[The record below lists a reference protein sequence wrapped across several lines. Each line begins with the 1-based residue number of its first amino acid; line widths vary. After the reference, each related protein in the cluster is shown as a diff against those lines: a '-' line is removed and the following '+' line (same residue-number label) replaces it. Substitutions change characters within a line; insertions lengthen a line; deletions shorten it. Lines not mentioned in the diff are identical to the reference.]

1 MSDTNSPRTRKTY
14 DDAFKT
20 QILEE
25 FYASGLSAHA
35 FSKEKGLNNSTLLSW
50 ISQNSSKDPTSTKKG
65 GPHPPDFRR
74 QTVEAFLKSGLNLTQ
89 FVDTW
94 GIGSY
99 NSIHQWVKIY
109 KEKGPKGLEAGIF
122 TDVPRKKGP
131 KGISARLK
139 EEIAK
144 TKIENPQFGLRKVR
158 DFLAR
163 FKGLKVSPGTIKKT
177 LDENE
182 IPLVKVE
189 KKRRRGADQIRHF
202 ERANPMQ
209 LWQSDITSYVLA
221 RHSQRVYL
229 TVFMDDNSRYIV
241 AWNLQLK
248 QTGQF
253 VVDCLLNG
261 VQKFGKPEEVL
272 TDQGRQYF
280 TWRGKG
286 DFQKLLDKEGIKHV
300 VSRSHH
306 PQTLG
311 KCERFWETVSKEFW
325 IRARPQDLKDA
336 QERFEHFVNHYNHFR
351 PHQGLDGMVP
361 ADRFFGVEDEVRKVL
376 EETME
381 KNAIRLAV
389 DEAPRT
395 PVFIIGQIGD
405 QPLSLH
411 GESGKLVL
419 QTPNGIDEISYENFG
434 HKKTIIGDNYERTI
448 NRKEETRTEE
458 RSFSTIETSTTSESS
473 LASFESR
480 REDEGSADR
489 CSDNGILGGE
499 NLERGSGEKIKH
511 STDSSMA
518 VVSTSSLGDAGRTF
532 SSAESENEGSYYE
545 QGRRSEIPFEEDC
558 RVGEDDSDAGPTD

>member
-1 MSDTNSPRTRKTY
+1 MSDQKSRPARKFY
-14 DDAFKT
+14 DEAFKT

-35 FSKEKGLNNSTLLSW
+35 FSLSKGLNNSTLLTW
-50 ISQNSSKDPTSTKKG
+50 IYRTSTKDPIKSKRG
-65 GPHPPDFRR
+65 GPHTPEFRK
-74 QTVEAFLKSGLNLTQ
+74 QTVEAFLQSGLNLTQ
-89 FVDTW
+89 FVETW

-99 NSIHQWVKIY
+99 NSIHQWIKIY
-109 KEKGPKGLEAGIF
+109 KTKGSKGLDEGIF

-131 KGISARLK
+131 RGISQILK
-139 EEIAK
+139 DEITK
-144 TKIENPQFGLRKVR
+144 VKIENPQFGLRKVK
-158 DFLAR
+158 DFLGR

-177 LDENE
+177 LDEEE

-189 KKRRRGADQIRHF
+189 RKRRRGADQIRHF
-202 ERANPMQ
+202 ERARPMQ

-229 TVFMDDNSRYIV
+229 TVFMDDHSRYVV
-241 AWNLQLK
+241 AWNLQLR

-261 VQKFGKPEEVL
+261 IQKFGKPEEVL

-286 DFQKLLDKEGIKHV
+286 DFQKLLDKEGIRHV

-311 KCERFWETVSKEFW
+311 KCERFWETVSREFW
-325 IRARPQDLKDA
+325 IRAKPQDLKDA
-336 QERFEHFVNHYNHFR
+336 QERFEHFINHYNHFR
-351 PHQGLDGMVP
+351 PHQGLNGMVP
-361 ADRFFGVEDEVRKVL
+361 ADRFFEVEDEVRKVL

-389 DEAPRT
+389 NEAPRT

-405 QPLSLH
+405 QAISLH

-419 QTPNGIDEISYENFG
+419 QTPNGIDEISYQNFG
-434 HKKTIIGDNYERTI
+434 HKKTILGDNYERI
-448 NRKEETRTEE
+448 RNNKEETW
-458 RSFSTIETSTTSESS
+458 SKNGSIDSLETSFASEST
-473 LASFESR
+473 LASFDSG
-480 REDEGSADR
+480 REEQSSADWD
-489 CSDNGILGGE
+489 SDNGVLGGE
-499 NLERGSGEKIKH
+499 NIEGRSSEEIEH
-511 STDSSMA
+511 APDSSMA
-518 VVSTSSLGDAGRTF
+518 IISVSGLGNVGRSISTT
-532 SSAESENEGSYYE
+532 ESEDEGNDYE
-545 QGRRSEIPFEEDC
+545 QRRRSEISLEEDC
-558 RVGEDDSDAGPTD
+558 RAGEDDSDAGPTD

>member
-1 MSDTNSPRTRKTY
+1 MASENSIRIWIRLYKNKGPQSLEKM
-14 DDAFKT
+14 DFKDAPKKRGP
-20 QILEE
+20 
-25 FYASGLSAHA
+25 SG
-35 FSKEKGLNNSTLLSW
+35 
-50 ISQNSSKDPTSTKKG
+50 IKD
-65 GPHPPDFRR
+65 
-74 QTVEAFLKSGLNLTQ
+74 FLK
-89 FVDTW
+89 D
-94 GIGSY
+94 
-99 NSIHQWVKIY
+99 
-109 KEKGPKGLEAGIF
+109 
-122 TDVPRKKGP
+122 
-131 KGISARLK
+131 
-139 EEIAK
+139 EIAR

-163 FKGLKVSPGTIKKT
+163 FKGLKVSAGTIKKT
-177 LDENE
+177 LDEKE

-229 TVFMDDNSRYIV
+229 TIFMDDHSRYIV

-325 IRARPQDLKDA
+325 TRARPQDLKDA
-336 QERFEHFVNHYNHFR
+336 QNRFEHFVNHYNHFR

-419 QTPNGIDEISYENFG
+419 QTPNGIDEITYENFG
-434 HKKTIIGDNYERTI
+434 HKKTILGDNYERNT
-448 NRKEETRTEE
+448 NGKEETRTEE
-458 RSFSTIETSTTSESS
+458 RSVTSIETSTASEGT
-473 LASFESR
+473 LVAFDTG
-480 REDEGSADR
+480 REEQGPPDWHCDHGV
-489 CSDNGILGGE
+489 LGGE
-499 NLERGSGEKIKH
+499 NLEGRCSEEIEYP
-511 STDSSMA
+511 SNSSVA
-518 VVSTSSLGDAGRTF
+518 VVSTCSLGDVGGTVD
-532 SSAESENEGSYYE
+532 SAESENERSDNE
-545 QGRRSEIPFEEDC
+545 QGRRSEISFEEDQ
-558 RVGEDDSDAGPTD
+558 RIGEDDRDAGSSD

>member
-1 MSDTNSPRTRKTY
+1 M
-14 DDAFKT
+14 
-20 QILEE
+20 
-25 FYASGLSAHA
+25 
-35 FSKEKGLNNSTLLSW
+35 
-50 ISQNSSKDPTSTKKG
+50 
-65 GPHPPDFRR
+65 
-74 QTVEAFLKSGLNLTQ
+74 
-89 FVDTW
+89 
-94 GIGSY
+94 
-99 NSIHQWVKIY
+99 
-109 KEKGPKGLEAGIF
+109 
-122 TDVPRKKGP
+122 
-131 KGISARLK
+131 
-139 EEIAK
+139 
-144 TKIENPQFGLRKVR
+144 ENPQFGLRKVR

-163 FKGLKVSPGTIKKT
+163 FKGLKVSAGTIKKT
-177 LDENE
+177 LDEQE

-229 TVFMDDNSRYIV
+229 TVFMDDHSRYIV

-325 IRARPQDLKDA
+325 TRAKPQDLKDA
-336 QERFEHFVNHYNHFR
+336 QDRFEHFVNHYNHFR

-376 EETME
+376 EEMME
-381 KNAIRLAV
+381 KNAIRLAI
-389 DEAPRT
+389 DETPRT

-434 HKKTIIGDNYERTI
+434 HKKTILGDNYERTT
-448 NRKEETRTEE
+448 NRKEETRSKE
-458 RSFSTIETSTTSESS
+458 RTFASSEASTTSESS
-473 LASFESR
+473 MATLDSG
-480 REDEGSADR
+480 REEQGPADW
-489 CSDNGILGGE
+489 CCDHGILGGE
-499 NLERGSGEKIKH
+499 NLEGRSSEEIEH
-511 STDSSMA
+511 STHSSLAA
-518 VVSTSSLGDAGRTF
+518 VSASSLGDVSGPS
-532 SSAESENEGSYYE
+532 SSAESENEGSDYE
-545 QGRRSEIPFEEDC
+545 QGRRSEISFEEDC
-558 RVGEDDSDAGPTD
+558 RVGENDRDAGPTD

>member
-1 MSDTNSPRTRKTY
+1 MSEEKSRRARTFY
-14 DDAFKT
+14 DDALKA
-20 QILEE
+20 QLIDE
-25 FYASGLSAHA
+25 YRASGQSIYA
-35 FSKEKGLNNSTLLSW
+35 FSKSKGIGNSTFANW
-50 ISQNSSKDPTSTKKG
+50 VNHANTDSQHAKRKG
-65 GPHPPDFRR
+65 GPHNPDLRR
-74 QTVEAFLKSGLNLTQ
+74 QTVEAFFKSGMPLSQ
-89 FVDTW
+89 FAKVW
-94 GIGSY
+94 GLASE
-99 NSIHQWVKIY
+99 NSIRIWLRIY
-109 KEKGPKGLEAGIF
+109 KEKGPQGLERMDFKDAPKKRGPSGIKDF
-122 TDVPRKKGP
+122 
-131 KGISARLK
+131 LK
-139 EEIAK
+139 AEITK
-144 TKIENPQFGLRKVR
+144 TKMENPQFGLRKVR

-163 FKGLKVSPGTIKKT
+163 FKGLKVSAGTIKKT
-177 LDENE
+177 LDEQE

-202 ERANPMQ
+202 ERTNPMQ

-229 TVFMDDNSRYIV
+229 TVFMDDHSRYIV

-325 IRARPQDLKDA
+325 TRAKPQDLKDA
-336 QERFEHFVNHYNHFR
+336 QDRFEHFVNHYNHFR

-376 EETME
+376 EEMME
-381 KNAIRLAV
+381 KNAIRLAI
-389 DEAPRT
+389 DETPRT

-434 HKKTIIGDNYERTI
+434 HKKTILGDNYERTT
-448 NRKEETRTEE
+448 NRKEETRSKE
-458 RSFSTIETSTTSESS
+458 RTFASSEASTTSESS
-473 LASFESR
+473 MATLDSG
-480 REDEGSADR
+480 REEQGPADW
-489 CSDNGILGGE
+489 CCDHGILGGE
-499 NLERGSGEKIKH
+499 NLEGRSSEEIEH
-511 STDSSMA
+511 STHSSLAA
-518 VVSTSSLGDAGRTF
+518 VSASSLGDVSGPS
-532 SSAESENEGSYYE
+532 SSAESENEGSDYE
-545 QGRRSEIPFEEDC
+545 QGRRSEISFEEDC
-558 RVGEDDSDAGPTD
+558 RVGENDRDAGPTD

>member
-1 MSDTNSPRTRKTY
+1 MSEPKTRRARTFY
-14 DDAFKT
+14 DDALKA
-20 QILEE
+20 QLIEE
-25 FYASGLSAHA
+25 YRASGESIYA
-35 FSKEKGLNNSTLLSW
+35 FSKSKGIGNTTFTNWLNQAGENGK
-50 ISQNSSKDPTSTKKG
+50 NVKRRG
-65 GPHPPDFRR
+65 GPHSPDLRR
-74 QTVEAFLKSGLNLTQ
+74 QTVEAFMKSGMSLSD
-89 FVDTW
+89 FAKAW
-94 GIGSY
+94 GTASE
-99 NSIHQWVKIY
+99 NSIRIWIRIF
-109 KEKGPKGLEAGIF
+109 KEKGPQGLEKVVMKDSPKKRGPSGIK
-122 TDVPRKKGP
+122 DY
-131 KGISARLK
+131 LK
-139 EEIAK
+139 AEITK

-177 LDENE
+177 LDEQE
-182 IPLVKVE
+182 IPIVKVE

-202 ERANPMQ
+202 ERAKAMQ

-229 TVFMDDNSRYIV
+229 TVFMDDHSRYIV

-261 VQKFGKPEEVL
+261 FQKFGKPEEVL

-286 DFQKLLDKEGIKHV
+286 DFQKLLDKEGVKHV

-325 IRARPQDLKDA
+325 TRAKPQDLKDA
-336 QERFEHFVNHYNHFR
+336 QDRFEHFVNHYNHFR
-351 PHQGLDGMVP
+351 PHQGLNGMVP
-361 ADRFFGVEDEVRKVL
+361 ADRFFGVEDQVRKVL
-376 EETME
+376 EDTME

-389 DEAPRT
+389 DETPRT
-395 PVFIIGQIGD
+395 PVFIIGQIGN

-419 QTPNGIDEISYENFG
+419 QTPGGIDEINFENFG
-434 HKKTIIGDNYERTI
+434 HKKTILGDNYERTT

-458 RSFSTIETSTTSESS
+458 KSVVAPETSITSEST
-473 LASFESR
+473 LATLDSG
-480 REDEGSADR
+480 REEQSPPDWCRDHGV
-489 CSDNGILGGE
+489 LGGE
-499 NLERGSGEKIKH
+499 NLERGCSEEIKH
-511 STDSSMA
+511 ATN
-518 VVSTSSLGDAGRTF
+518 TSLATISVGDLRDAGGITG
-532 SSAESENEGSYYE
+532 SAENENEGSYNE
-545 QGRRSEIPFEEDC
+545 QRRRSEISFEEDC